1 MDTFDSNSGPDI
13 VDPEDDLLT
22 GTSISMDTDG
32 DGYAETV
39 FVDSDGD
46 GIAEMTIVEDYD
58 TGTAEITIDTDGDG
72 EQETYIETPLANLQ
86 DGSEVT
92 DNGGGDEPFVDPNL
106 VDPFEDHTDGDN
118 TDDDTIH
125 GDPQAEIEFHQTQGA
140 ENTCL
145 PTSVSMVA
153 TELLGEHVDQA
164 DVAQMAEDHGFMG
177 ESGMSMDGGVTLLND
192 LGLDAEL
199 HTGGTMDDLRT
210 ALDGDTDVI
219 IGLDAAD
226 LYNGDGGPFDQG
238 MLSGHAV
245 VITGID
251 DEAGVVYIN
260 DPAFP
265 DGAGV
270 EIPIAQFEDAWTD
283 SDHAMISVADPTPD
297 DTTTTDT
304 TDLTSS
310 DGGVAVPT
318 DDYDHLH
325 AGDSATDSGTDSTTV
340 PADGS
345 WLENARAVI
354 LPMVFKVQA

>member
-13 VDPEDDLLT
+13 VDPDDDLLT
-22 GTSISMDTDG
+22 GTSISMDVDG
-32 DGYAETV
+32 DGFAETS
-39 FVDSDGD
+39 FVDADGD
-46 GIAEMTIVEDYD
+46 GIADMTVVEDYD
-58 TGTAEITIDTDGDG
+58 SGMAEITIDTDGDG
-72 EQETYIETPLANLQ
+72 EQETYIETPIDQL
-86 DGSEVT
+86 DGGDDV
-92 DNGGGDEPFVDPNL
+92 DDVDGDEPFVDPSV
-106 VDPFEDHTDGDN
+106 VDPFEDS
-118 TDDDTIH
+118 TDDPDDGIH

-140 ENTCL
+140 DNTCL

-153 TELLGEHVDQA
+153 TELLGEHIDQA

-177 ESGMSMDGGVTLLND
+177 ETGMTMDGGVTLLND

-199 HTGGTMDDLRT
+199 HTGGTLDDLRT

-226 LYNGDGGPFDQG
+226 LYSGDGGPFDQG

-270 EIPIAQFEDAWTD
+270 EIPIDQFEDAWTD
-283 SDHAMISVADPTPD
+283 SDHAMITVADPVPEDETVDATTVSTD
-297 DTTTTDT
+297 DTAT
-304 TDLTSS
+304 
-310 DGGVAVPT
+310 APT
-318 DDYDHLH
+318 DDYDHLS
-325 AGDSATDSGTDSTTV
+325 SAETETTGSTDDTT
-340 PADGS
+340 GES
-345 WLENARAVI
+345 WLEHTRAII
-354 LPMVFKVQA
+354 LPMVFKVEA

>member
-13 VDPEDDLLT
+13 VDPDDDLLT

-32 DGYAETV
+32 DGYAETT
-39 FVDSDGD
+39 FVDADGN
-46 GIAEMTIVEDYD
+46 GIGDMTIVEDYD
-58 TGTAEITIDTDGDG
+58 TGMVAMTIDTDGDG
-72 EQETYIETPLANLQ
+72 QQETYIETPIDEL
-86 DGSEVT
+86 
-92 DNGGGDEPFVDPNL
+92 GDDSDDEEPFVDPTVTEL
-106 VDPFEDHTDGDN
+106 FEDPDTVDDPDDG
-118 TDDDTIH
+118 IH

-140 ENTCL
+140 DNTCL

-199 HTGGTMDDLRT
+199 RTGGTMDDLRT

-226 LYNGDGGPFDQG
+226 LYSGDGGPFDQG

-270 EIPIAQFEDAWTD
+270 EIPIEQFDDAWTD
-283 SDHAMISVADPTPD
+283 SDHSMITVADPTPD
-297 DTTTTDT
+297 DDTTATDT
-304 TDLTSS
+304 TLTDPGADLSS
-310 DGGVAVPT
+310 DGTGSAPT
-318 DDYDHLH
+318 DDYDHPH
-325 AGDSATDSGTDSTTV
+325 GTDGGGTTGTTDT
-340 PADGS
+340 ADAGGES
-345 WLENARAVI
+345 WLDNTRAII
-354 LPMVFKVQA
+354 LPMVFRVQG